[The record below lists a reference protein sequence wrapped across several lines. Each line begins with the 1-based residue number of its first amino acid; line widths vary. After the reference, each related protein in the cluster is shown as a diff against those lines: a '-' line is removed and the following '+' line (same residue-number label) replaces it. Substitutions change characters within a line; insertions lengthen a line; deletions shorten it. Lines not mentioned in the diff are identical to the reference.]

1 MQCLGG
7 ETLLAECTH
16 AGWGVHNCSTDEL
29 AGVQC
34 EPPPNSPATGAPT
47 ISGTARVGE
56 TLTASTAG
64 VADANGTTKAQN
76 GESGHAWTWQW
87 ARVDDG
93 NETDIPDATSDSY
106 TLVEAD
112 AGRTVKVKV
121 GFADDLGYDEGPLV
135 SEAYPSAGTVAEAD
149 GAMGRPAIT
158 GMTIVGQTLSATA
171 DGISDPNGTTKAQ
184 NGEPGYAWT
193 WQWVRVDGGNKTDIP
208 GATSET
214 YTLVAEDEGKRVKV
228 KVEFTDDADNA
239 EGPLTSA
246 AYPSIGTIL
255 PFGSERQV
263 LARVRFAGAGTESVQ
278 EGSGDAFTCFW
289 IRPWAGR

>member
-1 MQCLGG
+1 MNAIFPLFVVWPLATG
-7 ETLLAECTH
+7 TLLFLLRKRSALQE
-16 AGWGVHNCSTDEL
+16 SLSML
-29 AGVQC
+29 ALLV
-34 EPPPNSPATGAPT
+34 NLILA
-47 ISGTARVGE
+47 
-56 TLTASTAG
+56 
-64 VADANGTTKAQN
+64 VA
-76 GESGHAWTWQW
+76 
-87 ARVDDG
+87 
-93 NETDIPDATSDSY
+93 
-106 TLVEAD
+106 L
-112 AGRTVKVKV
+112 
-121 GFADDLGYDEGPLV
+121 
-135 SEAYPSAGTVAEAD
+135 
-149 GAMGRPAIT
+149 
-158 GMTIVGQTLSATA
+158 LSATA

-263 LARVRFAGAGTESVQ
+263 LARVRFAGAGPAPVRRACRRAA
-278 EGSGDAFTCFW
+278 GDAFTCFW